1 MNSLDRAKTVRVV
14 KYFPLCNLS
23 HRIPQVFFGNVT
35 HELRTPLQL
44 ILGPVEDLLSDS
56 SLASNNSAQSRLKLV
71 LRHGR
76 RLLQLVNSLLDFVS
90 ENNSL
95 ACPADLVIRR
105 DSRPGVS
112 WRHSVPSTSAS
123 SPPTLPV
130 SSALP

>member
-14 KYFPLCNLS
+14 KYFSLYNFS

-44 ILGPVEDLLSDS
+44 ILGPVEDLLNDS

-90 ENNSL
+90 GSGSL
-95 ACPADLVIRR
+95 
-105 DSRPGVS
+105 
-112 WRHSVPSTSAS
+112 WRAWLTS
-123 SPPTLPV
+123 
-130 SSALP
+130 